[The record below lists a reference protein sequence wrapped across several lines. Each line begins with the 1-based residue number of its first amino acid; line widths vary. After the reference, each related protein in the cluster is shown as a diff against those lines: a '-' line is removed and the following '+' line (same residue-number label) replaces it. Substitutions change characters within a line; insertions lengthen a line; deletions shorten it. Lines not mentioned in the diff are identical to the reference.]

1 MKAKPIDLK
10 KLKSHI
16 KAAMYELYSG
26 RIPSPLSLIL

>member
-16 KAAMYELYSG
+16 QAAMCELYSG
-26 RIPSPLSLIL
+26 RISSPLSLIL